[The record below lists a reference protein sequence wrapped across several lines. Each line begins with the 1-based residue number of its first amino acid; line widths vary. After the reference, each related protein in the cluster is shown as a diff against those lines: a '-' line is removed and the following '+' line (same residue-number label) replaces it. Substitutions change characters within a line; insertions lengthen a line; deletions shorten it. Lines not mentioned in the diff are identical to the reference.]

1 MNLVGEITTYVV
13 DFGGSMDERAR
24 GWEWEALM
32 VVVHLRCWEVEDR
45 HQEEACKLAELNRII
60 SYGSLV
66 NNTR

>member
-24 GWEWEALM
+24 GWEWGALM
-32 VVVHLRCWEVEDR
+32 VVVLLRCWEGEDR
-45 HQEEACKLAELNRII
+45 HREEACRLAELNRHI
-60 SYGSLV
+60 SYGSLA